1 MPPILTVLLR
11 NHRLPG
17 HLNWRRQDS
26 IRSFMLRRSGWK
38 HPGFL
43 DFACHTELSMITVD
57 EAHCISQWGQ
67 DFRPSYVRI
76 PDFIR
81 QLPMRPV
88 LSAFTATA
96 TERVR
101 EDILQSLQIG
111 EPF

>member
-17 HLNWRRQDS
+17 ALELAKAGQYKIIYVAPERLETSR
-26 IRSFMLRRSGWK
+26 
-38 HPGFL
+38 FL

-96 TERVR
+96 YGAGKRGYPAVSA
-101 EDILQSLQIG
+101 DG